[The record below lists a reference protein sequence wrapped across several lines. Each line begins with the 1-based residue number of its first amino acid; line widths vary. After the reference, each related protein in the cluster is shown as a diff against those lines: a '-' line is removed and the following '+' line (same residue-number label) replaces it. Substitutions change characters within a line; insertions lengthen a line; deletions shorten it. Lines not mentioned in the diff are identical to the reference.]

1 MAAEPERQEPDPSER
16 SLEENMRA
24 LGMTPAP
31 LPSPMLEAM
40 IAVHE
45 LYLAAV
51 AAGFSEYQ
59 ACVMLGSWMAA
70 TGQGGSGSSG

>member
-1 MAAEPERQEPDPSER
+1 MAADPERPDPQP
-16 SLEENMRA
+16 
-24 LGMTPAP
+24 GPIQAP
-31 LPSPMLEAM
+31 GPTPMLEAM
-40 IAVHE
+40 LAVHE

-51 AAGFSEYQ
+51 GAGFSEYQ